1 MFPWMMPNAT
11 MGGQLSLL
19 QMMMQPYPQRQPFD
33 DRSDQTPRGNQPDR
47 GNAMAPPGQTPPG
60 GPDDNPQSGYDY
72 NTVSPG
78 WGAPSWMRML
88 QGVSNPRGGNN
99 QQRGNPLQ
107 MSLLGL
113 SMLQP
118 RPPTHT
124 GPYPWI

>member
-1 MFPWMMPNAT
+1 MFPWMMPNAS

-19 QMMMQPYPQRQPFD
+19 QMMMQPYPQRQPFG
-33 DRSDQTPRGNQPDR
+33 DRSDQGPRGNQPDP

-60 GPDDNPQSGYDY
+60 GPDNNPQSGYDY
-72 NTVSPG
+72 STVSPG
-78 WGAPSWMRML
+78 WGAPSWMQML
-88 QGVSNPRGGNN
+88 GGGNQRNRNRDPRGG
-99 QQRGNPLQ
+99 QQMG
-107 MSLLGL
+107 LLGL